1 MKHEPVQFLF
11 DRMAQTMP
19 EQIAISSGDT
29 HISYRDLQRRTDK
42 LAHLLLSGGA
52 KKDTIVAILLDNKV
66 DAITSIL
73 AVLKAGAVFVP
84 FDPLLPGL
92 RLETMVSEVTPD
104 LFISE
109 SNLMKQLNGF
119 AHSKVLNLD
128 KYRQFDQLAAGNLLA
143 SKSAEPS
150 EPDDF
155 CYIYFTSGS
164 TGRPKS
170 IAGRLKGIDHF
181 IRWQIQTLGI
191 GKNDRVSQLLPL
203 SFDGSLR
210 DIFVPLCA
218 GGTICVPADNE
229 LVTDAKELVS
239 WLDRE
244 AISLIH
250 CVPTLFRTLLNEE
263 LQPDQFRALRY
274 VLLAGEALLP
284 ADVGRWKAVFGERV
298 KLINLYGTS
307 ETTMAKFIYEVQPGD
322 EKRSSVPVGKPMP
335 GARALIVDE
344 DGRACPPG
352 AIGEIYIRTPYRS
365 HGYYK
370 QPELTAE
377 VFIPNP
383 FHSDPNDIV
392 YKTGDLG
399 RMLEDGNI
407 ELLGRRDQQVK
418 IRGVRV
424 ELEEINSLVR
434 SFAGVKDVAV
444 IDRKDTSGGNFLCAY
459 IVGNGDLKVDSLR
472 EYLHERLAG
481 PVVPSAFVMMEKL
494 PRTMSGKIDRR
505 ALPDLKDRTGRGE
518 YVPPRTGTEQIVA
531 DIWAG
536 ILGLPKISLHDNFFE
551 LGGHSL
557 LATQVMVRVRK
568 IMGVELPLRAL
579 FENPTVAKLATHI
592 DSAAPGST
600 TASLPPILP
609 VSRDRELPLSF
620 SQQRLWFLEQL
631 KPGDPL
637 YHSFQALLITGPLDV
652 KALELSL
659 NEVIRRHEVLHTVF
673 DTVDGDPVQRIQP
686 FTPMALRSI
695 NLSDMPQD
703 KHRAT
708 VERLAVDESQRPF
721 DISRGPLIRALLVVL
736 GEHEHALLLTLHHI
750 VSDGWSLGILC
761 REMPALYEAF
771 ATGAPVPLPALPV
784 QYADFAVWQ
793 REHLQG
799 KVLDEQLSY
808 WRTQLANVPPG
819 LELPADRARPEMAT
833 FSGARMSFELTKEL
847 TEQLKTLSRREGVTL
862 FMVLLAVFDT
872 LLYRYSGQPDIVVG
886 TAIANRNR
894 DETEGL
900 IGFFVNML
908 VMRTD
913 LSGNPTFLE
922 VLKRVKQMTLAAY
935 QHQDVPFEQ
944 IIEMLQ
950 PQRSFNRAPLYQAE
964 FTLQNAPLEPLEV
977 GGLRFSPLEVQAVSS
992 ETDLNLMMS
1001 ESENGLVGE
1010 VLYATELFDATTI
1023 ERMMSHFQNLLEE
1036 IAKAPEQRL
1045 LELPLTSG
1053 RETKAL
1059 LATWG
1064 VTDMN
1069 ANKLFHQLFEEQV
1082 ARKPEAPAVVLND
1095 RTFTYAELNQRA
1107 NQLARYLKRHGA
1119 QPETLVAF
1127 HLAPSFDL
1135 VVALLAILK
1144 AGAAFVP
1151 LDPSYPPETLAF
1163 IVADAKASILLT
1175 REALPTAL
1183 PQSGAKVISLDVAA
1197 AEISDESV
1205 YDLSVRASGDNLAYA
1220 IYTSGSTGQPNGVLI
1235 TNDSLTKYSL
1245 AFSER
1250 IGLRASDRIL
1260 QFASPS
1266 FDVALEEIFPTL
1278 LCGATIVFGR
1288 DQDEDSI
1295 APMDLLR
1302 VIEGQKITGIEL
1314 PTAYWHEWVRVLA
1327 ARPTRMPETLRFVII
1342 GGEKVSSKLL
1352 AAWQSL
1358 GVPLIHVFG
1367 LTETTITT
1375 LVYDVPRSD
1384 QPVDNLPLGQALT
1397 YTQIYL
1403 LDPYLRPVPPGIPG
1417 EIYIGGECLARA
1429 YLDRP
1434 ALSAE
1439 RFIPNPFSPTPG
1451 ARMYKTGDLARSLA
1465 NGDLLFIGRAD
1476 HQLKIRGYR
1485 IEPDGIETLLKQ
1497 HPLVQDA
1504 VVTLTAKANG
1514 HNRLFKRGT
1523 DGAVVFA
1530 DQNVIADKLATL
1542 SAAELEQLFA
1552 KVDALSED
1560 ESETILAMELQ
1571 LDQERERTTIRR
1583 YPQFEVQLKLKDEQF
1598 INPPKE
1604 AQRNWLLR
1612 RALDE
1617 FTSDLKHL
1625 DVVSR
1630 RFIGGSARPRLET
1643 VPWGA
1648 HHAEYDE
1655 HNLFIAGQQVMQDWE
1670 LPLMDA
1676 MAKVVTE
1683 SHGDILEAGFGMA
1696 LSATC
1701 IQKYGV
1707 RSYTIMEANDEVV
1720 KRFHEWKKQFPGRD
1734 IRLLHGRWH
1743 DTHHQVPDESMD
1755 GVFFDTV
1762 PTFEDEYLREVIDNV
1777 VMAEDFFPVA
1787 ARVLR
1792 PGGIFTWYTNE
1803 IDTLSRRHQRL
1814 IQKYFRSFEVTVC
1827 RPLYPPE
1834 DCHYWF
1840 ADSMVVV
1847 KAVK

>member
-1 MKHEPVQFLF
+1 MKHESVQRLF
-11 DRMAQTMP
+11 DRMAENTP
-19 EQIAISSGDT
+19 EQLAISCGDT
-29 HISYRDLQRRTDK
+29 RITYRELKRRTDK
-42 LAHLLLSGGA
+42 LSHLLLSGGA
-52 KKDTIVAILLDNKV
+52 RKGSIVAILLDNKV
-66 DAITSIL
+66 DAITSII

-84 FDPLLPGL
+84 FDPLLPEL
-92 RLETMVSEVTPD
+92 RLETMVREVAPD

-109 SNLMKQLNGF
+109 SNLMQRLNGF
-119 AHSKVLNLD
+119 AQGKVLSLD
-128 KYRQFDQLAAGNLLA
+128 KYRRLDQLALDDVLA
-143 SKSAEPS
+143 AKAAAPTA
-150 EPDDF
+150 PDDF

-181 IRWQIQTLGI
+181 IRWQIENLGI
-191 GKNDRVSQLLPL
+191 GQKDRVSQLLPL

-229 LVTDAKELVS
+229 LVTDAKELVA

-244 AISLIH
+244 AISVIH

-263 LQPDQFRALRY
+263 LHAEQFAALRY

-322 EKRSSVPVGKPMP
+322 EKRWSVPVGKPMP

-344 DGRACPPG
+344 EGRICPTG
-352 AIGEIYIRTPYRS
+352 LIGEIYISTPYRS

-377 VFIPNP
+377 VFIQNP
-383 FHSDPNDIV
+383 FSKDPNDIV

-399 RMLEDGNI
+399 RLLDDGNV
-407 ELLGRRDQQVK
+407 ELLGRKDQQVK

-424 ELEEINSLVR
+424 ELEELNSMVR
-434 SFAGVKDVAV
+434 SFAGVKEVAV
-444 IDRKDTSGGNFLCAY
+444 IDRKDTIGGNFLCAY
-459 IVGNGDLKVDSLR
+459 VVGNGELKLDALR
-472 EYLHERLAG
+472 AYLQERLPSAM
-481 PVVPSAFVMMEKL
+481 VPSAFVVMEKL
-494 PRTMSGKIDRR
+494 PRTLSGKIDKR
-505 ALPDLKDRTGRGE
+505 ALPQLQERTGRGE
-518 YVPPRTGTEQIVA
+518 YVAPHTATEQMVA
-531 DIWAG
+531 EIWANL
-536 ILGLPKISLHDNFFE
+536 LGLPKISLHDNFFE

-557 LATQVMVRVRK
+557 LATRVMVRVRK
-568 IMGVELPLRAL
+568 ATGVELPLRAL
-579 FENPTVAKLATHI
+579 FENPTVAKLATYI
-592 DSAAPGST
+592 DSAAPEST
-600 TASLPPILP
+600 DSLPRILP

-631 KPGDPL
+631 KPGDPV
-637 YHSFQALLITGPLDV
+637 YHSFQALLIAGPLDV
-652 KALELSL
+652 SALELSL
-659 NEVIRRHEVLHTVF
+659 NEIIRRHEVLHTVF
-673 DTVDGDPVQRIQP
+673 DTVGGRPVQRVAP
-686 FTPMALRSI
+686 FTPISLRSL
-695 NLSDMPQD
+695 NFSDVPQD
-703 KHRAT
+703 
-708 VERLAVDESQRPF
+708 ERSSTLKQLAADERQHPF
-721 DISRGPLIRALLVVL
+721 DLSRGPLIRALLVAL
-736 GEHEHALLLTLHHI
+736 GEQEHALLLTLHHS
-750 VSDGWSLGILC
+750 VSDGWSIGVLC
-761 REMPALYEAF
+761 REMQALYDAF
-771 ATGAPVPLPALPV
+771 ASETPVSLPALPI

-799 KVLDEQLSY
+799 AVLDEQLSY
-808 WRTQLANVPPG
+808 WRTQLANVSSV
-819 LELPADRARPEMAT
+819 LELPTDRRRPEIAS
-833 FSGARMSFELTKEL
+833 FRGARVTFEVNQELTQ
-847 TEQLKTLSRREGVTL
+847 QLKTLCQREGVTL
-862 FMVLLAVFDT
+862 FMVLLATLDA
-872 LLYRYSGQPDIVVG
+872 LLYRYSGQTDIAVG

-913 LSGNPTFLE
+913 LKGNPTFLE
-922 VLKRVKQMTLAAY
+922 LLQRVKQMTLAAY

-950 PQRSFNRAPLYQAE
+950 PQRSLNRTPLYQIE

-977 GGLRFSPLEVQAVSS
+977 HGLRFTPIDVQEVSS
-992 ETDLNLMMS
+992 ETDLNLIMTES
-1001 ESENGLVGE
+1001 ESGLAGE
-1010 VLYATELFDATTI
+1010 VVYATDLFDATTI
-1023 ERMMSHFQNLLEE
+1023 ERMMGHFRNLLEE
-1036 IAKAPEQRL
+1036 IVKAPEQRL

-1053 RETKAL
+1053 SETRAL
-1059 LATWG
+1059 LTTWG
-1064 VTDMN
+1064 VTDMH

-1107 NQLARYLKRHGA
+1107 NQLARYLKRQGA

-1127 HLAPSFDL
+1127 HLEPSFDL

-1151 LDPSYPPETLAF
+1151 LDPSYPAETLAF
-1163 IVADAKASILLT
+1163 ILADAKASILLT
-1175 REALPTAL
+1175 REALPIEL
-1183 PQSGAKVISLDVAA
+1183 PQSGATVISLEVAA

-1235 TNDSLTKYSL
+1235 THDSLTKYSL

-1278 LCGATIVFGR
+1278 LCGASIVFGR
-1288 DQDEDSI
+1288 DEDEDSI

-1302 VIEGQKITGIEL
+1302 VLDEQKITGIEL

-1327 ARPTRMPETLRFVII
+1327 ARPTRMPEKLRFVII
-1342 GGEKVSSKLL
+1342 GGEKVSTKLL
-1352 AAWQSL
+1352 AAWQSF
-1358 GVPLIHVFG
+1358 GVPLIHVYG
-1367 LTETTITT
+1367 LTETTITST
-1375 LVYDVPRSD
+1375 VYDVPASD

-1403 LDPYLRPVPPGIPG
+1403 LDPYLRPVPPGITG

-1434 ALSAE
+1434 VLTAE

-1451 ARMYKTGDLARSLA
+1451 ARMYKTGDLARRLA
-1465 NGDLLFIGRAD
+1465 NGDLLFMGRAD

-1504 VVTLTAKANG
+1504 VVTLTAKGNG
-1514 HNRLFKRGT
+1514 HNRLFKRGA

-1530 DQNVIADKLATL
+1530 DQNVITDKLATL

-1552 KVDALSED
+1552 KLDALSED

-1583 YPQFEVQLKLKDEQF
+1583 YPQFEVQLKLKDEEF

-1643 VPWGA
+1643 VPWGS

-1720 KRFHEWKKQFPGRD
+1720 KRFNEWKKQFPGRD

>member
-1 MKHEPVQFLF
+1 MKHEPVQRIF
-11 DRMAQTMP
+11 DRMAEHTP
-19 EQIAISSGDT
+19 EQIAISCGDLRIT
-29 HISYRDLQRRTDK
+29 YGELKRRTDK
-42 LAHLLLSGGA
+42 LAQLLISSGA

-66 DAITSIL
+66 DAITSII

-84 FDPLLPGL
+84 FDPLLPEM
-92 RLETMVSEVTPD
+92 RLETMVREVAPD

-109 SNLMKQLNGF
+109 ANFLSRLNGF
-119 AHSKVLNLD
+119 AEGKVLSLEGLD
-128 KYRQFDQLAAGNLLA
+128 DVIATNTAAT
-143 SKSAEPS
+143 PT
-150 EPDDF
+150 PDDF
-155 CYIYFTSGS
+155 CYVYFTSGS

-181 IRWQIQTLGI
+181 IRWQIENLKI
-191 GKNDRVSQLLPL
+191 GKDDRVSQLLPL

-218 GGTICVPADNE
+218 GGTICVPAYNE
-229 LVTDAKELVS
+229 LITDAKELVS
-239 WLDRE
+239 WLE
-244 AISLIH
+244 QEKISLIH

-263 LQPDQFRALRY
+263 LHADQFSALRY

-284 ADVGRWKAVFGERV
+284 ADVGRWKAIFGERV

-322 EKRSSVPVGKPMP
+322 EKRWSVPVGKPMP

-344 DGRACPPG
+344 EGRICPTG
-352 AIGEIYIRTPYRS
+352 LIGEIYIGTPYRS

-377 VFIPNP
+377 VFIQNP
-383 FHSDPNDIV
+383 FSKDPNDIV

-399 RMLEDGNI
+399 RLLDDGNV
-407 ELLGRRDQQVK
+407 ELLGRKDQQVK
-418 IRGVRV
+418 IRGVRI
-424 ELEEINSLVR
+424 ELDELNNVVR
-434 SFAGVKDVAV
+434 SFDGVKEVAV
-444 IDRKDTSGGNFLCAY
+444 IDRKDTIGGNFLCAY
-459 IVGNGDLKVDSLR
+459 VVGDGDLKLDALR
-472 EYLHERLAG
+472 AYLQERLPSAM
-481 PVVPSAFVMMEKL
+481 VPSAFVVMEKL
-494 PRTMSGKIDRR
+494 PRTVSGKIDRR
-505 ALPDLKDRTGRGE
+505 ALPQLKERTGRAE
-518 YVPPRTGTEQIVA
+518 YVEPRTDTEQTVA
-531 DIWAG
+531 GIWADL
-536 ILGLPKISLHDNFFE
+536 LGLPKISLHDNFFE

-557 LATQVMVRVRK
+557 LATRVMVRVRK
-568 IMGVELPLRAL
+568 TTGVELPLRAL
-579 FENPTVAKLATHI
+579 FENPTVAKLATYI
-592 DSAAPGST
+592 DSSAPEST
-600 TASLPPILP
+600 DSLPPIVP

-631 KPGDPL
+631 KPGDPV
-637 YHSFQALLITGPLDV
+637 YHSFQALLIAGPLDTN
-652 KALELSL
+652 ALELSL
-659 NEVIRRHEVLHTVF
+659 NEIIRRHEVLHTVF
-673 DTVDGDPVQRIQP
+673 DTVNGNPVQRVAPIIP
-686 FTPMALRSI
+686 ISLRKMS
-695 NLSDMPQD
+695 LSDVPPESSILKQLAAD
-703 KHRAT
+703 ERAH
-708 VERLAVDESQRPF
+708 PF
-721 DISRGPLIRALLVVL
+721 DLARGPMMRALLVAL
-736 GEHEHALLLTLHHI
+736 GEQEHALLLTLHHS
-750 VSDGWSLGILC
+750 VSDGWSMGILC
-761 REMPALYEAF
+761 HEMQALYDAF
-771 ATGAPVPLPALPV
+771 ASGTEVRLPALPI

-799 KVLDEQLSY
+799 EVLDEQLSY
-808 WRTQLANVPPG
+808 WRSQLANVSSV
-819 LELPADRARPEMAT
+819 LELPSDRRRPEIST
-833 FSGARMSFELTKEL
+833 FRGDRVTFELTPEL
-847 TEQLKTLSRREGVTL
+847 TKQLKTLSQREGVTL
-862 FMVLLAVFDT
+862 FMILLAALDA
-872 LLYRYSGQPDIVVG
+872 LLSRYSGQTDIAVG

-913 LSGNPTFLE
+913 MKGNPTFLE
-922 VLKRVKQMTLAAY
+922 LLQRVKQMTLAAY

-950 PQRSFNRAPLYQAE
+950 PQRSFNRAPLYQVE

-977 GGLRFSPLEVQAVSS
+977 RGLRFTPIDVQEVSS
-992 ETDLNLMMS
+992 ETDLNLIMS
-1001 ESENGLVGE
+1001 ETESELAGE
-1010 VLYATELFDATTI
+1010 VVYATDLFDTTTI
-1023 ERMMSHFQNLLEE
+1023 ERMMSHFRNLLEE
-1036 IAKAPEQRL
+1036 IVKAPEQRI

-1053 RETKAL
+1053 SETRAL

-1069 ANKLFHQLFEEQV
+1069 TNQLVHQLFEEQV
-1082 ARKPEAPAVVLND
+1082 GRTPEATAVVFKD
-1095 RTFTYAELNQRA
+1095 RNFTYTELNQRA

-1119 QPETLVAF
+1119 KPEALVAV
-1127 HLAPSFDL
+1127 HLESSFEL
-1135 VVALLAILK
+1135 VVALLGILK
-1144 AGAAFVP
+1144 ARAAFVP
-1151 LDPSYPPETLAF
+1151 LDPSYPVETLSF
-1163 IVADAKASILLT
+1163 MLADAKASILLT
-1175 REALPTAL
+1175 QEALPPEL
-1183 PQSGAKVISLDVAA
+1183 SQSDLKVINLEAAA

-1205 YDLSVRASGDNLAYA
+1205 YDLSVKPDGANLAYA

-1235 TNDSLTKYSL
+1235 THDALTKFCL
-1245 AFSER
+1245 AYSER
-1250 IGLRASDRIL
+1250 IGLRKSDRIL

-1278 LCGATIVFGR
+1278 LCGAAIVLGS
-1288 DQDEDSI
+1288 DEGAI

-1302 VIEGQKITGIEL
+1302 FIEQQKITGLEL
-1314 PTAYWHEWVRVLA
+1314 PTAYWHEWIRVLL
-1327 ARPTRMPETLRFVII
+1327 ARPAPMPESLRFVIT
-1342 GGEKVSSKLL
+1342 GTEKVSSKLL
-1352 AAWQSL
+1352 AAWQSF
-1358 GVPLIHVFG
+1358 GVPLIHIFG
-1367 LTETTITT
+1367 LTEATITSM
-1375 LVYDVPRSD
+1375 LYEVPQSD
-1384 QPVDNLPLGQALT
+1384 QPIDDLPLGPALS
-1397 YTQIYL
+1397 YTQVYL
-1403 LDPYLRPVPPGIPG
+1403 LDPYLRPVPPGITG

-1429 YLDRP
+1429 YLNRP
-1434 ALSAE
+1434 ALTAE
-1439 RFIPNPFSPTPG
+1439 RFIPNPFSNAPG
-1451 ARMYKTGDLARSLA
+1451 ARLYKTGDLARSLA
-1465 NGDLLFIGRAD
+1465 NGYLVFLGRVD

-1504 VVTLTAKANG
+1504 VVTLTAKGNG
-1514 HNRLFKRGT
+1514 HNRLFKRST

-1530 DQNVIADKLATL
+1530 SQDVVADKLATL
-1542 SAAELEQLFA
+1542 SAAEVEQIFA
-1552 KVDALSED
+1552 KLDALSES

-1583 YPQFEVQLKLKDEQF
+1583 YPQFEVQLKLKDEDF

-1617 FTSDLKHL
+1617 LTSDLKHL
-1625 DVVSR
+1625 DMQSR
-1630 RFIGGSARPRLET
+1630 RFVAGSARPRLET

-1743 DTHHQVPDESMD
+1743 DTNHQIPDESMD

-1827 RPLYPPE
+1827 RPLYPPD

>member
-1 MKHEPVQFLF
+1 MKHESVQQLF
-11 DRMAQTMP
+11 DRMAETTP
-19 EQIAISSGDT
+19 GRIAISSGDT
-29 HISYRDLQRRTDK
+29 RITYGELQQRADK
-42 LAHLLLSGGA
+42 LARLLLSGDA
-52 KKDTIVAILLDNKV
+52 KKGSIVAILLDDKV
-66 DAITSIL
+66 DAITSMI
-73 AVLKAGAVFVP
+73 AVLKARAVFVP
-84 FDPLLPGL
+84 FDPLLPDL
-92 RLETMVSEVTPD
+92 RLETLVRQVAPD

-109 SNLMKQLNGF
+109 GNQAQRLHGF
-119 AHSKVLNLD
+119 PHGKVLSLD
-128 KYRQFDQLAAGNLLA
+128 KYRRLDQLAVDNVLV
-143 SKSAEPS
+143 SKTAEPS
-150 EPDDF
+150 EPDDC

-181 IRWQIQTLGI
+181 IRWQIQTLNI
-191 GKNDRVSQLLPL
+191 GGDDRVSQLLPL

-218 GGTICVPADNE
+218 GGTVCVPEHNE
-229 LVTDAKELVS
+229 IVSDAKELVS
-239 WLDRE
+239 WIDRE
-244 AISLIH
+244 SISLIH
-250 CVPTLFRTLLNEE
+250 CVPTLFRAILNEE
-263 LQPDQFRALRY
+263 LHAARFRALRY

-284 ADVGRWKAVFGERV
+284 SDVGRWMEVFGDRV

-322 EKRSSVPVGKPMP
+322 EKRRSIPVGKPMP

-383 FHSDPNDIV
+383 FSNDPSDIV

-407 ELLGRRDQQVK
+407 ELLGRKDQQVK

-424 ELEEINSLVR
+424 ELEEINSLAR
-434 SFAGVKDVAV
+434 GFNGVKDVAV

-459 IVGNGDLKVDSLR
+459 LVGNGDLEVDALR
-472 EYLHERLAG
+472 EYLNERL
-481 PVVPSAFVMMEKL
+481 PNPMVPSAFVMMEKL

-505 ALPDLKDRTGRGE
+505 ALPDLKDRAGRGE
-518 YVPPRTGTEQIVA
+518 HVAPRTGTEQIVA
-531 DIWAG
+531 EIWAN

-568 IMGVELPLRAL
+568 TMGVELPLRAL
-579 FENPTVAKLATHI
+579 FENPSVAKLASHI
-592 DSAAPGST
+592 DSAAPGSA
-600 TASLPPILP
+600 TASLPPIVP
-609 VSRDRELPLSF
+609 VSRDRDLPLSF

-637 YHSFQALLITGPLDV
+637 YYSFQALLITGPLDV

-659 NEVIRRHEVLHTVF
+659 NEITRRHEVLHTVF
-673 DTVDGDPVQRIQP
+673 DTVGGDPVQRVLP
-686 FTPMALRSI
+686 FTPMSLRTI
-695 NLSDMPQD
+695 NLSDVPAD
-703 KHRAT
+703 ERHAT
-708 VERLAVDESQRPF
+708 LEKLAAEEKRRPF
-721 DISRGPLIRALLVVL
+721 DIVQGPLIRALLVAL
-736 GEHEHALLLTLHHI
+736 SEHEHALLLTLHHI

-771 ATGAPVPLPALPV
+771 ATGAPMPLPALPV

-793 REHLQG
+793 REHLEG
-799 KVLDEQLSY
+799 KVLEEQLSY
-808 WRTQLANVPPG
+808 WRTQLANVPSE
-819 LELPADRARPEMAT
+819 LELPADRPRPEIAT
-833 FSGARMSFELTKEL
+833 FSGARVNFELTKEL
-847 TEQLKTLSRREGVTL
+847 TEQLKALGRQEGTTL
-862 FMVLLAVFDT
+862 FMVLLAAFDT

-894 DETEGL
+894 DETEDL

-913 LSGNPTFLE
+913 LSGNPAFLE
-922 VLKRVKQMTLAAY
+922 VLKRVKQMTLEAY

-950 PQRSFNRAPLYQAE
+950 PQRSFNRAPLYQIE

-977 GGLRFSPLEVQAVSS
+977 RDLRFTPLEVQALSS

-1001 ESENGLVGE
+1001 ESENGLSGE
-1010 VLYATELFDATTI
+1010 VVYATDLFDATTI
-1023 ERMMSHFQNLLEE
+1023 ERMMNHFQNLLEE
-1036 IAKAPEQRL
+1036 IAKAPEQRI

-1053 RETKAL
+1053 SETRAL
-1059 LATWG
+1059 LAQWG

-1069 ANKLFHQLFEEQV
+1069 ANKLVHQLFEEQA
-1082 ARKPEAPAVVLND
+1082 ARTPEAAAVAFNN

-1107 NQLARYLKRHGA
+1107 NQLARYLKRHDA
-1119 QPETLVAF
+1119 QPEMLVAV
-1127 HLAPSFDL
+1127 HLDQSYEL
-1135 VVALLAILK
+1135 IVALLAVLK

-1163 IVADAKASILLT
+1163 MLADAKAPILLT
-1175 REALPTAL
+1175 QEALGGEL
-1183 PQSGAKVISLDVAA
+1183 PDSGAKVISLDVSA
-1197 AEISDESV
+1197 AEIGQESV
-1205 YDLSVRASGDNLAYA
+1205 YDPSVTAAGDNPAYA
-1220 IYTSGSTGQPNGVLI
+1220 IYTSGSTGQSNGVLI
-1235 TNDSLTKYSL
+1235 THDALTKYCL
-1245 AFSER
+1245 DFSER

-1278 LCGATIVFGR
+1278 LCGATIVFSDG
-1288 DQDEDSI
+1288 EHTL
-1295 APMDLLR
+1295 APADLAR
-1302 VIEGQKITGIEL
+1302 IIEEQRITGMEL
-1314 PTAYWHEWVRVLA
+1314 PTAYWHEWVRVLS
-1327 ARPTRMPETLRFVII
+1327 ARPTPLPETLRFVII
-1342 GGEKVSSKLL
+1342 GGEKVSTKLL
-1352 AAWQSL
+1352 AAWQGF
-1358 GVPLIHVFG
+1358 GVPLIHVYG
-1367 LTETTITT
+1367 LTETTITST
-1375 LVYDVPRSD
+1375 VYDVPRSD
-1384 QPVDNLPLGQALT
+1384 ETITALPLGRALPH
-1397 YTQIYL
+1397 TQLYL
-1403 LDPYLRPVPPGIPG
+1403 LDPYLRPVPPNVPG
-1417 EIYIGGECLARA
+1417 EIYVGGECLARG
-1429 YLDRP
+1429 YLDHP
-1434 ALSAE
+1434 ELTAE
-1439 RFIPNPFSPTPG
+1439 RYIPDPFSKTPG
-1451 ARMYKTGDLARSLA
+1451 ARMYKTGDLARGLA
-1465 NGDLLFIGRAD
+1465 NGNLLFQGRVD
-1476 HQLKIRGYR
+1476 HQLKIRGFR
-1485 IEPDGIETLLKQ
+1485 IEPDGIEALLKQ
-1497 HPLVQDA
+1497 HPEVQDA
-1504 VVTLTAKANG
+1504 VVTLGTNG
-1514 HNRLFKRGT
+1514 NGQNRLFKRGA
-1523 DGAVVFA
+1523 DGVVQFASQNAVA
-1530 DQNVIADKLATL
+1530 DRLATL
-1542 SAAELEQLFA
+1542 SAEAAERLFA
-1552 KVDALSED
+1552 RIEALSED

-1571 LDQERERTTIRR
+1571 LDQDGERTTIRR
-1583 YPQFEVQLKLKDEQF
+1583 FPQFEVQLKLKDEDF
-1598 INPPKE
+1598 IKPPKE

-1617 FTSDLKHL
+1617 FASDLKHL
-1625 DVVSR
+1625 DAQSR
-1630 RFIGGSARPRLET
+1630 RFVAGSARPRLET

-1648 HHAEYDE
+1648 HHAEYDD

-1743 DTHHQVPDESMD
+1743 DTHHQLADESMD

-1762 PTFEDEYLREVIDNV
+1762 PTFEDEYLREVIDNI

>member
-1 MKHEPVQFLF
+1 MKHEPVQHLF
-11 DRMAQTMP
+11 DRMAQNMP
-19 EQIAISSGDT
+19 EQVAISCGDT
-29 HISYRDLQRRTDK
+29 RVTYRELKQRTDK
-42 LAHLLLSGGA
+42 LSNLLLSGGA
-52 KKDTIVAILLDNKV
+52 QKGAIVAILLDDKV
-66 DAITSIL
+66 DAITSII

-84 FDPLLPGL
+84 FDPLLPEL
-92 RLETMVSEVTPD
+92 RLETMVREVAPE
-104 LFISE
+104 LFISD
-109 SNLMKQLNGF
+109 SNLLSRLNGF
-119 AHSKVLNLD
+119 AQGKVLSLD
-128 KYRQFDQLAAGNLLA
+128 KYRRLDQLALDDVLA
-143 SKSAEPS
+143 AKPAAPPA
-150 EPDDF
+150 PDDF

-181 IRWQIQTLGI
+181 IRWQIETLRI
-191 GKNDRVSQLLPL
+191 GRDDRVSQLLPL

-218 GGTICVPADNE
+218 GGTLCVPEHND

-244 AISLIH
+244 AISVIH
-250 CVPTLFRTLLNEE
+250 CVPTLFRALLNEE
-263 LQPDQFRALRY
+263 LQPEQFAALRY

-284 ADVGRWKAVFGERV
+284 ADVGRWRAVFGDRV

-322 EKRSSVPVGKPMP
+322 EKRWSVPIGKPMP

-344 DGRACPPG
+344 EERICPTG
-352 AIGEIYIRTPYRS
+352 VIGEIYIGTPYRS

-377 VFIPNP
+377 VFIQNP
-383 FHSDPNDIV
+383 FSTNPNDIV

-399 RMLEDGNI
+399 RLLDDGNL
-407 ELLGRRDQQVK
+407 ELLGRKDQQVK

-424 ELEEINSLVR
+424 ELEELNSVVR
-434 SFAGVKDVAV
+434 SFPGVKEVAV

-459 IVGNGDLKVDSLR
+459 LVGNDDLSLDSLR
-472 EYLHERLAG
+472 AYLQERLPGAM
-481 PVVPSAFVMMEKL
+481 VPSAFVVMEKL
-494 PRTMSGKIDRR
+494 PRTVSGKIDRR
-505 ALPDLKDRTGRGE
+505 ALPHLQERTGRGE
-518 YVPPRTGTEQIVA
+518 YVAPQTATEQTVA
-531 DIWAG
+531 GIWASL
-536 ILGLPKISLHDNFFE
+536 LGLPKISLHDNFFE

-568 IMGVELPLRAL
+568 TTGVELPLRAL
-579 FENPTVAKLATHI
+579 FENPTVAKLAAHI
-592 DSAAPGST
+592 DSSAPEST
-600 TASLPPILP
+600 GSLPPIVP

-620 SQQRLWFLEQL
+620 AQQRLWFMEQL

-637 YHSFQALLITGPLDV
+637 YHSFQALLISGPLDV
-652 KALELSL
+652 RALELSL
-659 NEVIRRHEVLHTVF
+659 NEIIRRHEVLHTVF
-673 DTVDGDPVQRIQP
+673 DTVEGRPVQRVEP
-686 FTPMALRSI
+686 FTPISLLSM
-695 NLSDMPQD
+695 NLSDVSQE
-703 KHRAT
+703 
-708 VERLAVDESQRPF
+708 ERSSTLKQVAVDERERPF
-721 DISRGPLIRALLVVL
+721 DLSRGPLMRALLVVL
-736 GEHEHALLLTLHHI
+736 GEQEHALLLTLHHI
-750 VSDGWSLGILC
+750 VSDGWSMGILC
-761 REMPALYEAF
+761 REMQALYGAF
-771 ATGAPVPLPALPV
+771 ASGAAAPLPPLPI
-784 QYADFAVWQ
+784 QYADFSVWQ

-799 KVLDEQLSY
+799 EALDEQLSY
-808 WRTQLANVPPG
+808 WRTQLANVSSV
-819 LELPADRARPEMAT
+819 LELPADRRRPEIAS
-833 FSGARMSFELTKEL
+833 FRGARLTFELKQEL
-847 TEQLKTLSRREGVTL
+847 AQQLKTLSQREGVTL
-862 FMVLLAVFDT
+862 FMVLLAALDA
-872 LLYRYSGQPDIVVG
+872 LLYRYSGQTDIAVG

-913 LSGNPTFLE
+913 LRGNPSFLE
-922 VLKRVKQMTLAAY
+922 LLQRVKQMTIAAY

-950 PQRSFNRAPLYQAE
+950 PQRSLNRTPLYQVE
-964 FTLQNAPLEPLEV
+964 FTLQNAPVEPLEV
-977 GGLRFSPLEVQAVSS
+977 RGLRFAPLDMQAMSA
-992 ETDLNLMMS
+992 ETDLNLMMTET
-1001 ESENGLVGE
+1001 ESGLAGYVI
-1010 VLYATELFDATTI
+1010 YATDLFDATTI
-1023 ERMMSHFQNLLEE
+1023 ERMMSHFSNLLEE
-1036 IAKAPEQRL
+1036 IVKAPEQRI

-1053 RETKAL
+1053 SETQQL
-1059 LATWG
+1059 LARWG

-1069 ANKLFHQLFEEQV
+1069 ANKLVHQLFEEQV
-1082 ARKPEAPAVVLND
+1082 ARTPEAIAVVFND

-1107 NQLARYLKRHGA
+1107 NQLARYLKRHHA

-1127 HLAPSFDL
+1127 HLNPSFDL
-1135 VVALLAILK
+1135 VVAVLAILK

-1151 LDPSYPPETLAF
+1151 LDPSYPAETLAF
-1163 IVADAKASILLT
+1163 MLADAKASILLT
-1175 REALPTAL
+1175 REALPAEL
-1183 PQSGAKVISLDVAA
+1183 PQSGVKVINLEASA

-1205 YDLSVRASGDNLAYA
+1205 YDPSITAGGDNLAYA

-1235 TNDSLTKYSL
+1235 THDSLTKYSL

-1266 FDVALEEIFPTL
+1266 FDVALEEIFPAL
-1278 LCGATIVFGR
+1278 LCGATIVFGN
-1288 DQDEDSI
+1288 DEDSI

-1302 VIEGQKITGIEL
+1302 VIERQKITGLEL
-1314 PTAYWHEWVRVLA
+1314 PTAYWHEWVRVLS
-1327 ARPTRMPETLRFVII
+1327 ARPTQMPETLRFVII

-1352 AAWQSL
+1352 AAWQSF
-1358 GVPLIHVFG
+1358 GVPLIHVYG
-1367 LTETTITT
+1367 LTETTITST
-1375 LVYDVPRSD
+1375 VYDVPRSD
-1384 QPVDNLPLGQALT
+1384 QPVDDLPLGQALT
-1397 YTQIYL
+1397 HTQIYL
-1403 LDPYLRPVPPGIPG
+1403 LDPYLRPVPPGITG
-1417 EIYIGGECLARA
+1417 EIYIGGDCLARA
-1429 YLDRP
+1429 YLNRP
-1434 ALSAE
+1434 ALTAE
-1439 RFIPNPFSPTPG
+1439 RFIPNPFSTTPG

-1465 NGDLLFIGRAD
+1465 NGQLLFTGRVD

-1504 VVTLTAKANG
+1504 VVTLTAKGNG
-1514 HNRLFKRGT
+1514 HNRLFKRGA
-1523 DGAVVFA
+1523 DGAVLFA

-1542 SAAELEQLFA
+1542 STDEVERLFA
-1552 KVDALSED
+1552 RLDALSED

-1583 YPQFEVQLKLKDEQF
+1583 YPQFEVQLKLKDEEF
-1598 INPPKE
+1598 IKPPKE

-1617 FTSDLKHL
+1617 FASDLKHL

-1630 RFIGGSARPRLET
+1630 RFVAGSARPRLET
-1643 VPWGA
+1643 VPWGS

>member
-11 DRMAQTMP
+11 DRIAQSMP
-19 EQIAISSGDT
+19 DQVAISSGEIR
-29 HISYRDLQRRTDK
+29 ISYRDLQRRTDK

-52 KKDTIVAILLDNKV
+52 KKGNIVAILLDNKV

-84 FDPLLPGL
+84 FDPLLPEL
-92 RLETMVSEVTPD
+92 RLETMVSEVMPD

-109 SNLMKQLNGF
+109 SNLMKRLNGS

-143 SKSAEPS
+143 SKSAEPTA
-150 EPDDF
+150 PDDF

-250 CVPTLFRTLLNEE
+250 CVPTLFRALINEE
-263 LQPDQFRALRY
+263 LKAEQFRALRY

-383 FHSDPNDIV
+383 FHTDPNDIV

-459 IVGNGDLKVDSLR
+459 IVGNGNLKVDSLR
-472 EYLHERLAG
+472 EYLHERLPG

-531 DIWAG
+531 DIWAS

-568 IMGVELPLRAL
+568 IMGIELPLRAL

-592 DSAAPGST
+592 DSSALGST
-600 TASLPPILP
+600 AASLPPIVP

-686 FTPMALRSI
+686 FTPISLRSL
-695 NLSDMPQD
+695 NLSDMPQE

-708 VERLAVDESQRPF
+708 VEQLAVDESQRPF

-771 ATGAPVPLPALPV
+771 ATGAPGPLPALPV

-819 LELPADRARPEMAT
+819 LELPADRPRPEMAT

-977 GGLRFSPLEVQAVSS
+977 GGLRFTPIDVQEVSS
-992 ETDLNLMMS
+992 ETDLNLVMTES
-1001 ESENGLVGE
+1001 ES
-1010 VLYATELFDATTI
+1010 
-1023 ERMMSHFQNLLEE
+1023 
-1036 IAKAPEQRL
+1036 
-1045 LELPLTSG
+1045 
-1053 RETKAL
+1053 
-1059 LATWG
+1059 
-1064 VTDMN
+1064 
-1069 ANKLFHQLFEEQV
+1069 
-1082 ARKPEAPAVVLND
+1082 
-1095 RTFTYAELNQRA
+1095 
-1107 NQLARYLKRHGA
+1107 
-1119 QPETLVAF
+1119 
-1127 HLAPSFDL
+1127 
-1135 VVALLAILK
+1135 
-1144 AGAAFVP
+1144 
-1151 LDPSYPPETLAF
+1151 
-1163 IVADAKASILLT
+1163 
-1175 REALPTAL
+1175 
-1183 PQSGAKVISLDVAA
+1183 
-1197 AEISDESV
+1197 
-1205 YDLSVRASGDNLAYA
+1205 
-1220 IYTSGSTGQPNGVLI
+1220 
-1235 TNDSLTKYSL
+1235 
-1245 AFSER
+1245 
-1250 IGLRASDRIL
+1250 
-1260 QFASPS
+1260 
-1266 FDVALEEIFPTL
+1266 
-1278 LCGATIVFGR
+1278 
-1288 DQDEDSI
+1288 
-1295 APMDLLR
+1295 
-1302 VIEGQKITGIEL
+1302 
-1314 PTAYWHEWVRVLA
+1314 
-1327 ARPTRMPETLRFVII
+1327 
-1342 GGEKVSSKLL
+1342 
-1352 AAWQSL
+1352 
-1358 GVPLIHVFG
+1358 
-1367 LTETTITT
+1367 
-1375 LVYDVPRSD
+1375 
-1384 QPVDNLPLGQALT
+1384 
-1397 YTQIYL
+1397 
-1403 LDPYLRPVPPGIPG
+1403 
-1417 EIYIGGECLARA
+1417 
-1429 YLDRP
+1429 
-1434 ALSAE
+1434 
-1439 RFIPNPFSPTPG
+1439 
-1451 ARMYKTGDLARSLA
+1451 
-1465 NGDLLFIGRAD
+1465 
-1476 HQLKIRGYR
+1476 
-1485 IEPDGIETLLKQ
+1485 
-1497 HPLVQDA
+1497 
-1504 VVTLTAKANG
+1504 
-1514 HNRLFKRGT
+1514 
-1523 DGAVVFA
+1523 
-1530 DQNVIADKLATL
+1530 
-1542 SAAELEQLFA
+1542 
-1552 KVDALSED
+1552 
-1560 ESETILAMELQ
+1560 
-1571 LDQERERTTIRR
+1571 
-1583 YPQFEVQLKLKDEQF
+1583 
-1598 INPPKE
+1598 
-1604 AQRNWLLR
+1604 
-1612 RALDE
+1612 
-1617 FTSDLKHL
+1617 
-1625 DVVSR
+1625 
-1630 RFIGGSARPRLET
+1630 
-1643 VPWGA
+1643 
-1648 HHAEYDE
+1648 
-1655 HNLFIAGQQVMQDWE
+1655 
-1670 LPLMDA
+1670 
-1676 MAKVVTE
+1676 
-1683 SHGDILEAGFGMA
+1683 
-1696 LSATC
+1696 
-1701 IQKYGV
+1701 
-1707 RSYTIMEANDEVV
+1707 
-1720 KRFHEWKKQFPGRD
+1720 
-1734 IRLLHGRWH
+1734 
-1743 DTHHQVPDESMD
+1743 
-1755 GVFFDTV
+1755 
-1762 PTFEDEYLREVIDNV
+1762 
-1777 VMAEDFFPVA
+1777 
-1787 ARVLR
+1787 
-1792 PGGIFTWYTNE
+1792 
-1803 IDTLSRRHQRL
+1803 
-1814 IQKYFRSFEVTVC
+1814 
-1827 RPLYPPE
+1827 
-1834 DCHYWF
+1834 
-1840 ADSMVVV
+1840 
-1847 KAVK
+1847 

>member
-1 MKHEPVQFLF
+1 MKHESVRQLF
-11 DRMAQTMP
+11 DRMAEATP
-19 EQIAISSGDT
+19 DQIAISSGDT
-29 HISYRDLQRRTDK
+29 RITYRELQQRTNN

-52 KKDTIVAILLDNKV
+52 KKDSLVAILLDDKV
-66 DAITSIL
+66 DAITSII
-73 AVLKAGAVFVP
+73 AVLKARAVFVP
-84 FDPLLPGL
+84 FDPLLPDL
-92 RLETMVSEVTPD
+92 RLETMARQVAPD
-104 LFISE
+104 LFISAG
-109 SNLMKQLNGF
+109 NLIQRVKRFNH
-119 AHSKVLNLD
+119 AKVLNLD
-128 KYRQFDQLAAGNLLA
+128 KYKRLDQLAIGGLLG
-143 SKSAEPS
+143 SKTAEPAA
-150 EPDDF
+150 PDDF

-164 TGRPKS
+164 TGLPKS

-181 IRWQIQTLGI
+181 IRWQIETLRI
-191 GKNDRVSQLLPL
+191 GKDDRVSQLLPL

-218 GGTICVPADNE
+218 GGTICVPEHNE
-229 LVTDAKELVS
+229 IVSDAKELVS
-239 WLDRE
+239 WIDRE
-244 AISLIH
+244 SISLIH
-250 CVPTLFRTLLNEE
+250 CVPTLFRAILNED
-263 LQPDQFRALRY
+263 LHTDQFRALRY

-284 ADVGRWKAVFGERV
+284 SDVGRWTEVFGDRV

-322 EKRSSVPVGKPMP
+322 EKRRSIPVGKPMP

-383 FHSDPNDIV
+383 FSTDPNDIV

-407 ELLGRRDQQVK
+407 ELLGRKDQQVK

-434 SFAGVKDVAV
+434 GFSGVKDVAV

-459 IVGNGDLKVDSLR
+459 LVGNGDLKLDALR
-472 EYLHERLAG
+472 EYLNERLPG
-481 PVVPSAFVMMEKL
+481 SMVPSAFVLMEKL
-494 PRTMSGKIDRR
+494 PRTISGKIDRR
-505 ALPDLKDRTGRGE
+505 ALPDLKDRAGRGE
-518 YVPPRTGTEQIVA
+518 YVPPRTGTEKIVA
-531 DIWAG
+531 DIWSN
-536 ILGLPKISLHDNFFE
+536 ILGLPRISLHDNFFE

-568 IMGVELPLRAL
+568 TIGVELPLRAL
-579 FENPTVAKLATHI
+579 FENPTVAKLAAHI
-592 DSAAPGST
+592 DSAEGTA
-600 TASLPPILP
+600 ASLPAIVAVP
-609 VSRDRELPLSF
+609 RDRDLPLSF

-637 YHSFQALLITGPLDV
+637 YHSFQPLLITGPLNV
-652 KALELSL
+652 SALELSL
-659 NEVIRRHEVLHTVF
+659 NEILRRHEILRTVFHTVG
-673 DTVDGDPVQRIQP
+673 GDPVQRVQP
-686 FTPMALRSI
+686 FNPLSLRSI
-695 NLSDMPQD
+695 NLSDMPPD
-703 KHRAT
+703 ERRAS
-708 VERLAVDESQRPF
+708 VEQLAVDESQRPF
-721 DISRGPLIRALLVVL
+721 DITRGPLIRALLVVL
-736 GEHEHALLLTLHHI
+736 GEHEHVLLLTLHHI
-750 VSDGWSLGILC
+750 ASDGWSLGILC
-761 REMPALYEAF
+761 REMQALYEAF

-799 KVLDEQLSY
+799 KVLDNQLSY
-808 WRTQLANVPPG
+808 WRTQLANLPLE
-819 LELPADRARPEMAT
+819 LELPADRPRRDVAS
-833 FSGARMSFELTKEL
+833 FSGARVSFELTQEL

-862 FMVLLAVFDT
+862 FMVLLAAFDT

-894 DETEGL
+894 DETESL

-950 PQRSFNRAPLYQAE
+950 PQRRFNRAPLYQIE
-964 FTLQNAPLEPLEV
+964 FTLQNAPLEPLDV
-977 GGLRFSPLEVQAVSS
+977 GGLRFSPLAVQAVSS

-1001 ESENGLVGE
+1001 ESENGLAGE
-1010 VLYATELFDATTI
+1010 VVYATDLFDATTI

-1036 IAKAPEQRL
+1036 IAKAPEQRIH
-1045 LELPLTSG
+1045 ELPLISG
-1053 RETKAL
+1053 SETRAL
-1059 LATWG
+1059 LARWG
-1064 VTDMN
+1064 ETDMN
-1069 ANKLFHQLFEEQV
+1069 PNKLVHQLFEEQV
-1082 ARKPEAPAVVLND
+1082 ARTPQAVAVAFNG
-1095 RTFTYAELNQRA
+1095 RTFTYAELNERA
-1107 NQLARYLKRHGA
+1107 NQLARYLKRHQA
-1119 QPETLVAF
+1119 QPETLVAV
-1127 HLAPSFDL
+1127 HLEQSYEL
-1135 VVALLAILK
+1135 IVALLAVLK
-1144 AGAAFVP
+1144 SGAAFVP
-1151 LDPSYPPETLAF
+1151 LDPSYPPETIAF
-1163 IVADAKASILLT
+1163 MLADAKAQILLT
-1175 REALPTAL
+1175 QEALGDGL
-1183 PQSGAKVISLDVAA
+1183 PLSGATVISLDVSA
-1197 AEISDESV
+1197 AEIAQESV
-1205 YDLSVRASGDNLAYA
+1205 YDPSVTAGDTNLAYV
-1220 IYTSGSTGQPNGVLI
+1220 IYTSGSTGQSNGVLV
-1235 TNDSLTKYSL
+1235 THDALTKYCL
-1245 AFSER
+1245 DFSER

-1266 FDVALEEIFPTL
+1266 FDVSLEEIFPTL
-1278 LCGATIVFGR
+1278 LCGAAIVFSDG
-1288 DQDEDSI
+1288 DHTL
-1295 APMDLLR
+1295 APADLVR
-1302 VIEGQKITGIEL
+1302 VIEQQHITGMEL
-1314 PTAYWHEWVRVLA
+1314 PTAYWHEWVRVLS
-1327 ARPTRMPETLRFVII
+1327 ARPTPLPDTLRFVII

-1352 AAWQSL
+1352 AAWQGF
-1358 GVPLIHVFG
+1358 GVPLIHVYG
-1367 LTETTITT
+1367 LTETTITST
-1375 LVYDVPRSD
+1375 VYDVPRSNETITD
-1384 QPVDNLPLGQALT
+1384 LPLGRALPH
-1397 YTQIYL
+1397 TQLYL
-1403 LDPYLRPVPPGIPG
+1403 LDPYLRPVPPNIPG
-1417 EIYIGGECLARA
+1417 EIYVGGECLARG
-1429 YLDRP
+1429 YLNQP
-1434 ALSAE
+1434 ELTAE
-1439 RFIPNPFSPTPG
+1439 RYIPDPFSKTPG
-1451 ARMYKTGDLARSLA
+1451 ARMYKTGDLARGLA
-1465 NGDLLFIGRAD
+1465 NGNLLFQGRVD
-1476 HQLKIRGYR
+1476 HQLKIRGFR
-1485 IEPDGIETLLKQ
+1485 IEPDGIEALLKQ
-1497 HPLVQDA
+1497 HPEVQDA
-1504 VVTLTAKANG
+1504 VVTLGTNGNG
-1514 HNRLFKRGT
+1514 HNRLFKRGV
-1523 DGAVVFA
+1523 DGAVQFA
-1530 DQNVIADKLATL
+1530 NRNVVEERLATL
-1542 SAAELEQLFA
+1542 RADELEQLFA
-1552 KVDALSED
+1552 RVEALSED

-1571 LDQERERTTIRR
+1571 LDQDRERTTIRR
-1583 YPQFEVQLKLKDEQF
+1583 FPQFDVQLKLKDEEF
-1598 INPPKE
+1598 IKPPKE

-1617 FTSDLKHL
+1617 FASDLKHL
-1625 DVVSR
+1625 DVQSR
-1630 RFIGGSARPRLET
+1630 RFVAGSARPRLET
-1643 VPWGA
+1643 VPWGS
-1648 HHAEYDE
+1648 HHAQYDD

-1743 DTHHQVPDESMD
+1743 DTHHQLADESMD

>member
-1 MKHEPVQFLF
+1 MKHEPVQNLF
-11 DRMAQTMP
+11 ALVAQSMP
-19 EQIAISSGDT
+19 EQIAISCGDT
-29 HISYRDLQRRTDK
+29 RITYRELQNRTDK

-52 KKDTIVAILLDNKV
+52 KKGSIVAILLNNRV
-66 DAITSIL
+66 DAITSII

-84 FDPLLPGL
+84 FDPLLPDL
-92 RLETMVSEVTPD
+92 RLEMMVREVTPD
-104 LFISE
+104 LFITE
-109 SNLMKQLNGF
+109 ANLMQRLNGF
-119 AHSKVLNLD
+119 SHVKVLNLD
-128 KYRQFDQLAAGNLLA
+128 KYRRLDQLALGDVLA
-143 SKSAEPS
+143 SKAAEPS
-150 EPDDF
+150 APDDF

-181 IRWQIQTLGI
+181 IRWQIETLGI
-191 GKNDRVSQLLPL
+191 GKQDRVSQLLPL
-203 SFDGSLR
+203 PFDGSLR

-218 GGTICVPADNE
+218 GGTMCVPEDSE
-229 LVTDAKELVS
+229 IVTDVRQLVS
-239 WLDRE
+239 WIDRE
-244 AISLIH
+244 SITLIH
-250 CVPTLFRTLLNEE
+250 CVPTLFRAILNEE
-263 LQPDQFRALRY
+263 LTSDQFRALRY

-284 ADVGRWKAVFGERV
+284 SDVGKWREVFGDRV

-307 ETTMAKFIYEVQPGD
+307 ETTMAKFNYEVQPGD
-322 EKRSSVPVGKPMP
+322 EKRRSVPVGKPMP

-383 FHSDPNDIV
+383 FNTDPNDIV

-407 ELLGRRDQQVK
+407 EVLGRRDQQVK

-424 ELEEINSLVR
+424 ELEEINDLVR
-434 SFAGVKDVAV
+434 GFAGVNDVAV
-444 IDRKDTSGGNFLCAY
+444 VDRKDTSGGNFLCAY
-459 IVGNGDLKVDSLR
+459 IVGNNEFKLDLLR
-472 EYLHERLAG
+472 EYLNERL
-481 PVVPSAFVMMEKL
+481 PSSLVPSAFMMMEKL
-494 PRTMSGKIDRR
+494 PRTISGKIDRR

-518 YVPPRTGTEQIVA
+518 YVPPRTANEQIVA
-531 DIWAG
+531 DIWANT
-536 ILGLPKISLHDNFFE
+536 LGLPKVSLHDNFFE

-557 LATQVMVRVRK
+557 LATQVMVRIRK
-568 IMGVELPLRAL
+568 TLGIELPLRAL
-579 FENPTVAKLATHI
+579 FENPTVAKFVTHI
-592 DSAAPGST
+592 DSAAAGST
-600 TASLPPILP
+600 TTLIPPIVP
-609 VSRDRELPLSF
+609 VPRDRDLPLAF
-620 SQQRLWFLEQL
+620 AQQRLWFLEQL

-637 YHSFQALLITGPLDV
+637 YHSFHPLLASGPLDI
-652 KALELSL
+652 KALELSI
-659 NEVIRRHEVLHTVF
+659 NEIIRRHQILRTVF
-673 DTVDGDPVQRIQP
+673 ETVDGNPVQRVQP
-686 FTPMALRSI
+686 FTPIPLKST
-695 NLSDMPQD
+695 NLSDLPPD
-703 KHRAT
+703 ARRA
-708 VERLAVDESQRPF
+708 RLEQLATDESQRPF

-736 GEHEHALLLTLHHI
+736 DEQEHALLFTLHHI
-750 VSDGWSLGILC
+750 VDDGWSLGILS
-761 REMPALYEAF
+761 REMTAFYEAF
-771 ATGAPVPLPALPV
+771 ASGAPSSLPDLPV

-793 REHLQG
+793 REYLQG
-799 KVLDEQLSY
+799 EVLDEQLAY
-808 WRTQLANVPPG
+808 WKKQLANVPPV
-819 LELPADRARPEMAT
+819 LELPADRPRAEFGN
-833 FSGARMSFELTKEL
+833 FSGARVTFELDKEL
-847 TEQLKTLSRREGVTL
+847 TQQLRKLNQREGVTL
-862 FMVLLAVFDT
+862 FMVLLAAFAA
-872 LLYRYSGQPDIVVG
+872 LLSRYTGQPDIVIG

-894 DETEGL
+894 DETEPL
-900 IGFFVNML
+900 IGFFINML
-908 VMRTD
+908 AMRTD

-922 VLKRVKQMTLAAY
+922 LLKRVKQMTLGAY

-950 PQRSFNRAPLYQAE
+950 PQRSFNYTPLYQVE
-964 FTLQNAPLEPLEV
+964 FTLQNAPVAPLEAR
-977 GGLRFSPLEVQAVSS
+977 GLRFAPLDVQAVSS
-992 ETDLNLMMS
+992 DTDLDLMMS
-1001 ESENGLVGE
+1001 ESENGLFGE
-1010 VLYATELFDATTI
+1010 VLYRTDLFDATTI
-1023 ERMMSHFQNLLEE
+1023 ERMMDHFENLLKE
-1036 IAKAPEQRL
+1036 IAKAPEQRV

-1053 RETKAL
+1053 SETQAL
-1059 LATWG
+1059 LGRWG

-1069 ANKLFHQLFEEQV
+1069 ANKLVHQLFEEQA
-1082 ARKPEAPAVVLND
+1082 ARTPEALAVAVDD
-1095 RTFTYAELNQRA
+1095 RTYTYAELNQRA
-1107 NQLARYLKRHGA
+1107 NQLARYLKRQEA
-1119 QPETLVAF
+1119 RPEMLVAV
-1127 HLAPSFDL
+1127 HLDPSFEL
-1135 VVALLAILK
+1135 IVALLAVLK
-1144 AGAAFVP
+1144 AGAAFLP
-1151 LDPSYPPETLAF
+1151 LDPSYPPETLALTLE
-1163 IVADAKASILLT
+1163 DAKAAIVLT
-1175 REALPTAL
+1175 QGSVPTDLPT
-1183 PQSGAKVISLDVAA
+1183 SGAKVISLEASA
-1197 AEISDESV
+1197 AEIGYENV
-1205 YDLSVRASGDNLAYA
+1205 YDPSVTAGGDNLAYA
-1220 IYTSGSTGQPNGVLI
+1220 IYTSGSTGQSNGVLI
-1235 TNDSLTKYSL
+1235 THDSLTKYSL
-1245 AFSER
+1245 DFIER
-1250 IGLRASDRIL
+1250 IGLRASDRFL

-1278 LCGATIVFGR
+1278 LCGATVVITTS
-1288 DQDEDSI
+1288 EDL
-1295 APMDLLR
+1295 ATNLLR
-1302 VIEGQKITGIEL
+1302 VVERLRITGMEL
-1314 PTAYWHEWVRVLA
+1314 PTAFWHEWVRTLT
-1327 ARPTRMPETLRFVII
+1327 ARPTSFPETLRFVII
-1342 GGEKVSSKLL
+1342 GGEKVSSKRL
-1352 AAWQSL
+1352 AAWQGL
-1358 GVPLIHVFG
+1358 GVPLIHVYG
-1367 LTETTITT
+1367 LTEATITST
-1375 LVYDVPRSD
+1375 VYDLPKSD
-1384 QPVDNLPLGQALT
+1384 QAPADLPLGKALPH
-1397 YTQIYL
+1397 TQIYL
-1403 LDPYLRPVPPGIPG
+1403 LDPYLRPVPPGITG
-1417 EIYIGGECLARA
+1417 EMYVGGECLARS
-1429 YLDRP
+1429 YLNRP
-1434 ALSAE
+1434 ALTAE
-1439 RFIPNPFSPTPG
+1439 RFIPNPFSSTPG
-1451 ARMYKTGDLARSLA
+1451 ARMYKTGDLARSSA
-1465 NGDLLFIGRAD
+1465 NGGLLFQGRVD

-1485 IEPDGIETLLKQ
+1485 IEPDGVEVLLKQ
-1497 HPLVQDA
+1497 HPSVQDA
-1504 VVTLTAKANG
+1504 VVTLGTNGNG
-1514 HNRLFKRGT
+1514 HNRLFKRGV
-1523 DGAVVFA
+1523 DGAVLFA
-1530 DQNVIADKLATL
+1530 DQSQVAEKLATL
-1542 SAAELEQLFA
+1542 SADDVEKLFA
-1552 KVDALSED
+1552 RIEALSED
-1560 ESETILAMELQ
+1560 ESETVLAMELQ
-1571 LDQERERTTIRR
+1571 LDQDRERTTIRR
-1583 YPQFEVQLKLKDEQF
+1583 FPQFDVQLKLKDEEF

-1625 DVVSR
+1625 DVQSR
-1630 RFIGGSARPRLET
+1630 RFVAGSARPRLET

-1743 DTHHQVPDESMD
+1743 DTHHQLEDESMD

>member
-1 MKHEPVQFLF
+1 MKHEPVQRIF
-11 DRMAQTMP
+11 DRMAETTP
-19 EQIAISSGDT
+19 EQVAISCGDT
-29 HISYRDLQRRTDK
+29 RITYGELKRRTDK
-42 LAHLLLSGGA
+42 LSHLLIAGGA
-52 KKDTIVAILLDNKV
+52 KKDTIVAILLDSKV
-66 DAITSIL
+66 DAITSII

-84 FDPLLPGL
+84 FDPLLPEL
-92 RLETMVSEVTPD
+92 RLETMIGEVAPD
-104 LFISE
+104 LYISE
-109 SNLMKQLNGF
+109 SSLLSRLNGV
-119 AHSKVLNLD
+119 APDKVLNLD
-128 KYRQFDQLAAGNLLA
+128 QYRRLDQLALDGDIAA
-143 SKSAEPS
+143 KTAAPAA
-150 EPDDF
+150 PDDF
-155 CYIYFTSGS
+155 CYVYFTSGS

-181 IRWQIQTLGI
+181 IRWQIDTLRI

-218 GGTICVPADNE
+218 GGTICVPPYNE
-229 LVTDAKELVS
+229 LVTDAKELVA
-239 WLDRE
+239 WLEQE
-244 AISLIH
+244 AISVIH
-250 CVPTLFRTLLNEE
+250 CVPTLFRAILNEE
-263 LQPDQFRALRY
+263 LHAGQLDALRY
-274 VLLAGEALLP
+274 ILMAGEAVLP
-284 ADVGRWKAVFGERV
+284 ADVGRWKAIFGERV

-322 EKRSSVPVGKPMP
+322 EKRWSVPVGKPMP
-335 GARALIVDE
+335 GARALVVDE
-344 DGRACPPG
+344 EGRICPTG
-352 AIGEIYIRTPYRS
+352 VIGEIYISTPYRS

-377 VFIPNP
+377 VFIKNP
-383 FHSDPNDIV
+383 FSNDPNDIV

-399 RMLEDGNI
+399 RLLDDGNV
-407 ELLGRRDQQVK
+407 ELLGRKDQQVK

-424 ELEEINSLVR
+424 ELDELNSAVR
-434 SFAGVKDVAV
+434 GFADVKEVAV
-444 IDRKDTSGGNFLCAY
+444 IDRKDASGANFLCAY
-459 IVGNGDLKVDSLR
+459 VVGNEDLKLDALR
-472 EYLHERLAG
+472 AYLQERLPGAM
-481 PVVPSAFVMMEKL
+481 VPSAFVVMEKL
-494 PRTMSGKIDRR
+494 PRTVSGKIDRR
-505 ALPDLKDRTGRGE
+505 ALPQLQERTGRGE
-518 YVPPRTGTEQIVA
+518 YVEPSTASEQTVA
-531 DIWAG
+531 GIWADL
-536 ILGLPKISLHDNFFE
+536 LGLPKISLNDNFFE

-557 LATQVMVRVRK
+557 LATRVMVRVRK
-568 IMGVELPLRAL
+568 TTGVELPLRAL
-579 FENPTVAKLATHI
+579 FENPTVAKLASYI
-592 DSAAPGST
+592 DSSAPES

-620 SQQRLWFLEQL
+620 AQQRLWFMEQL

-637 YHSFQALLITGPLDV
+637 FHSFQALLIDGPLDV
-652 KALELSL
+652 RALELSL
-659 NEVIRRHEVLHTVF
+659 NEIIRRHEVLHTVF
-673 DTVDGDPVQRIQP
+673 DTVAGLPVQRVAP
-686 FTPMALRSI
+686 FTPMSLRTM
-695 NLSDMPQD
+695 NVSDVPQAD
-703 KHRAT
+703 HSSTLTQLAAD
-708 VERLAVDESQRPF
+708 ERQQPF
-721 DISRGPLIRALLVVL
+721 DLARGPLIRALLVAL
-736 GEHEHALLLTLHHI
+736 GEQEHALLLTLHHI
-750 VSDGWSLGILC
+750 VSDGWSMGILC
-761 REMPALYEAF
+761 REMQTLYDAF
-771 ATGAPVPLPALPV
+771 ASGTPAPLPALPV
-784 QYADFAVWQ
+784 QYADFSVWQ
-793 REHLQG
+793 REHLEG
-799 KVLDEQLSY
+799 EALDEQLSY
-808 WRTQLANVPPG
+808 WRTQLANVSSV
-819 LELPADRARPEMAT
+819 LELPSDRRRPEIASFRGGRVT
-833 FSGARMSFELTKEL
+833 FDLPVELTQ
-847 TEQLKTLSRREGVTL
+847 QLKTLSQREGVTL
-862 FMVLLAVFDT
+862 FMVLLAALDA
-872 LLYRYSGQPDIVVG
+872 LLYRYSGQTDIAVG

-913 LSGNPTFLE
+913 LSGNPAFLD
-922 VLKRVKQMTLAAY
+922 LLQRVKQMTLAAY

-950 PQRSFNRAPLYQAE
+950 PQRSLNRTPLYQIE
-964 FTLQNAPLEPLEV
+964 FTLQNAPVEPLEV
-977 GGLRFSPLEVQAVSS
+977 RGLRFAPLDVQAMSS
-992 ETDLNLMMS
+992 DTDLNLMMTET
-1001 ESENGLVGE
+1001 ESALAGYV
-1010 VLYATELFDATTI
+1010 VYSIDLFDATTI
-1023 ERMMSHFQNLLEE
+1023 ERMMGHFHNLLEE
-1036 IAKAPEQRL
+1036 IVKAPEQRI

-1053 RETKAL
+1053 SETKAL

-1064 VTDMN
+1064 ETDMN
-1069 ANKLFHQLFEEQV
+1069 PNKLVHQLFEEQV
-1082 ARKPEAPAVVLND
+1082 ARKPEALAVVSSD

-1107 NQLARYLKRHGA
+1107 NQLARYLKRHEA
-1119 QPETLVAF
+1119 KPEALVGL
-1127 HLAPSFDL
+1127 HLEPSFDL
-1135 VVALLAILK
+1135 LVAMLATLK

-1151 LDPSYPPETLAF
+1151 FDPSYPAETLAF
-1163 IVADAKASILLT
+1163 MLADAKASIVLT
-1175 REALPTAL
+1175 RAALPTEL
-1183 PQSGAKVISLDVAA
+1183 PQSGVKVISLDDSA
-1197 AEISDESV
+1197 AEISDEGV
-1205 YDLSVRASGDNLAYA
+1205 YDLSARAAGDNLAYA

-1235 TNDSLTKYSL
+1235 THDSLTKYTL

-1250 IGLRASDRIL
+1250 IGLRGSDRIL

-1278 LCGATIVFGR
+1278 LCGAAIVFGH
-1288 DQDEDSI
+1288 DGDSI

-1302 VIEGQKITGIEL
+1302 VVERQKITGIEL
-1314 PTAYWHEWVRVLA
+1314 PTAYWHEWVKILA
-1327 ARPTRMPETLRFVII
+1327 ARPAPMPESLRFVII

-1352 AAWQSL
+1352 AAWQSF
-1358 GVPLIHVFG
+1358 GVPLIHVYG
-1367 LTETTITT
+1367 LTETTITST
-1375 LVYDVPRSD
+1375 VYDVPGSD
-1384 QPVDNLPLGQALT
+1384 QPVDNLPLGQSIT
-1397 YTQIYL
+1397 HTQIYL
-1403 LDPYLRPVPPGIPG
+1403 LDPYLRPVPPGING
-1417 EIYIGGECLARA
+1417 EIYIGGECLARG
-1429 YLDRP
+1429 YLHRP
-1434 ALSAE
+1434 ALTAE
-1439 RFIPNPFSPTPG
+1439 RFIPNPFSTTPG
-1451 ARMYKTGDLARSLA
+1451 ARMYKTGDLARRQA
-1465 NGDLLFIGRAD
+1465 NGDLLFMGRVD

-1504 VVTLTAKANG
+1504 VVTLTAKGNG
-1514 HNRLFKRGT
+1514 QNRLFKRGT
-1523 DGAVVFA
+1523 DGAVMFA
-1530 DQNVIADKLATL
+1530 AQDVVADKLGTL
-1542 SAAELEQLFA
+1542 TADELEQLFA
-1552 KVDALSED
+1552 KLDALSEN

-1583 YPQFEVQLKLKDEQF
+1583 YPQFEVQLKLKDEGF

-1617 FTSDLKHL
+1617 LTSDLKHL
-1625 DVVSR
+1625 DVQSR
-1630 RFIGGSARPRLET
+1630 RFVAGSARPRLET
-1643 VPWGA
+1643 VPWGS
-1648 HHAEYDE
+1648 HHAEYDD

-1707 RSYTIMEANDEVV
+1707 RSYTILEANDEVV

-1734 IRLLHGRWH
+1734 IRLIHGRWH

-1814 IQKYFRSFEVTVC
+1814 IQQYFRSFEVTVC

>member
-1 MKHEPVQFLF
+1 
-11 DRMAQTMP
+11 
-19 EQIAISSGDT
+19 
-29 HISYRDLQRRTDK
+29 
-42 LAHLLLSGGA
+42 
-52 KKDTIVAILLDNKV
+52 
-66 DAITSIL
+66 
-73 AVLKAGAVFVP
+73 
-84 FDPLLPGL
+84 
-92 RLETMVSEVTPD
+92 
-104 LFISE
+104 
-109 SNLMKQLNGF
+109 
-119 AHSKVLNLD
+119 
-128 KYRQFDQLAAGNLLA
+128 
-143 SKSAEPS
+143 
-150 EPDDF
+150 
-155 CYIYFTSGS
+155 
-164 TGRPKS
+164 
-170 IAGRLKGIDHF
+170 
-181 IRWQIQTLGI
+181 
-191 GKNDRVSQLLPL
+191 
-203 SFDGSLR
+203 
-210 DIFVPLCA
+210 
-218 GGTICVPADNE
+218 
-229 LVTDAKELVS
+229 
-239 WLDRE
+239 
-244 AISLIH
+244 
-250 CVPTLFRTLLNEE
+250 
-263 LQPDQFRALRY
+263 
-274 VLLAGEALLP
+274 
-284 ADVGRWKAVFGERV
+284 
-298 KLINLYGTS
+298 
-307 ETTMAKFIYEVQPGD
+307 
-322 EKRSSVPVGKPMP
+322 
-335 GARALIVDE
+335 
-344 DGRACPPG
+344 
-352 AIGEIYIRTPYRS
+352 
-365 HGYYK
+365 
-370 QPELTAE
+370 
-377 VFIPNP
+377 
-383 FHSDPNDIV
+383 
-392 YKTGDLG
+392 
-399 RMLEDGNI
+399 
-407 ELLGRRDQQVK
+407 
-418 IRGVRV
+418 
-424 ELEEINSLVR
+424 
-434 SFAGVKDVAV
+434 
-444 IDRKDTSGGNFLCAY
+444 
-459 IVGNGDLKVDSLR
+459 
-472 EYLHERLAG
+472 
-481 PVVPSAFVMMEKL
+481 
-494 PRTMSGKIDRR
+494 
-505 ALPDLKDRTGRGE
+505 
-518 YVPPRTGTEQIVA
+518 
-531 DIWAG
+531 
-536 ILGLPKISLHDNFFE
+536 
-551 LGGHSL
+551 
-557 LATQVMVRVRK
+557 
-568 IMGVELPLRAL
+568 
-579 FENPTVAKLATHI
+579 
-592 DSAAPGST
+592 
-600 TASLPPILP
+600 
-609 VSRDRELPLSF
+609 
-620 SQQRLWFLEQL
+620 
-631 KPGDPL
+631 
-637 YHSFQALLITGPLDV
+637 
-652 KALELSL
+652 
-659 NEVIRRHEVLHTVF
+659 
-673 DTVDGDPVQRIQP
+673 
-686 FTPMALRSI
+686 
-695 NLSDMPQD
+695 
-703 KHRAT
+703 
-708 VERLAVDESQRPF
+708 
-721 DISRGPLIRALLVVL
+721 
-736 GEHEHALLLTLHHI
+736 
-750 VSDGWSLGILC
+750 
-761 REMPALYEAF
+761 
-771 ATGAPVPLPALPV
+771 
-784 QYADFAVWQ
+784 
-793 REHLQG
+793 
-799 KVLDEQLSY
+799 
-808 WRTQLANVPPG
+808 
-819 LELPADRARPEMAT
+819 
-833 FSGARMSFELTKEL
+833 
-847 TEQLKTLSRREGVTL
+847 
-862 FMVLLAVFDT
+862 
-872 LLYRYSGQPDIVVG
+872 
-886 TAIANRNR
+886 
-894 DETEGL
+894 
-900 IGFFVNML
+900 
-908 VMRTD
+908 
-913 LSGNPTFLE
+913 
-922 VLKRVKQMTLAAY
+922 
-935 QHQDVPFEQ
+935 
-944 IIEMLQ
+944 
-950 PQRSFNRAPLYQAE
+950 
-964 FTLQNAPLEPLEV
+964 
-977 GGLRFSPLEVQAVSS
+977 
-992 ETDLNLMMS
+992 
-1001 ESENGLVGE
+1001 
-1010 VLYATELFDATTI
+1010 
-1023 ERMMSHFQNLLEE
+1023 
-1036 IAKAPEQRL
+1036 
-1045 LELPLTSG
+1045 
-1053 RETKAL
+1053 
-1059 LATWG
+1059 
-1064 VTDMN
+1064 MN

-1127 HLAPSFDL
+1127 HLEPSFDL

-1151 LDPSYPPETLAF
+1151 LDPSYPAETLAF
-1163 IVADAKASILLT
+1163 MLADAKASILLT
-1175 REALPTAL
+1175 REALPTEL
-1183 PQSGAKVISLDVAA
+1183 PQSGVKVISLDVSA

-1205 YDLSVRASGDNLAYA
+1205 YDLSVRAGGDNLAYA

-1250 IGLRASDRIL
+1250 IGLRAGDRIL

-1278 LCGATIVFGR
+1278 LCGASIVFGR
-1288 DQDEDSI
+1288 DKDEDAI

-1302 VIEGQKITGIEL
+1302 VIERQKITGLEL

-1352 AAWQSL
+1352 AAWQSF

-1375 LVYDVPRSD
+1375 LVYDVPSSD

-1417 EIYIGGECLARA
+1417 EIYIGGECLARG
-1429 YLDRP
+1429 YLHRP
-1434 ALSAE
+1434 ALTAE

-1465 NGDLLFIGRAD
+1465 NRDLLFMGRAD

-1504 VVTLTAKANG
+1504 VVTLTAKGNG
-1514 HNRLFKRGT
+1514 HNRLFKRGA

-1542 SAAELEQLFA
+1542 SAVELEQLFA
-1552 KVDALSED
+1552 KVEALSED

-1630 RFIGGSARPRLET
+1630 RFVGGSARPRLET
-1643 VPWGA
+1643 VPWGS